1 MYEKRTLLIIE
12 DEAKINSMISEFFK
26 FNGYNTISSYDGLD
40 GVKKF
45 NYNEDID
52 LIILD
57 VMLPNLDGF
66 TVLNRIR
73 KKSNVPVIMLTARGD
88 KEDVLMGYEYKVDD
102 YITKPF
108 NLEILLAKVNV
119 VLDRIELLSNT
130 ISKKSKIEVIEINGV
145 KLDKL
150 SIKTYVDNEEIQI
163 ERKQFEIL
171 QYLMENKN
179 IVISR
184 ERLLE
189 KLWGYDYYGNT
200 RVVDAQIKKL
210 RKSLKHKAYLI
221 KTVFG
226 VGYKFDTE

>member
-1 MYEKRTLLIIE
+1 MKRRTLLIIE
-12 DEAKINSMISEFFK
+12 DEVKINSMISEFFK
-26 FNGYNTISSYDGLD
+26 FNGYDTISAYDGLD
-40 GVKKF
+40 GVKIF
-45 NYNEDID
+45 NAKEEVD

-57 VMLPNLDGF
+57 VMLPGVDGF

-73 KKSNVPVIMLTARGD
+73 KKSNVPVIMLTARED

-119 VLDRIELLSNT
+119 LLDRIEILSNT
-130 ISKKSKIEVIEINGV
+130 ITEIVPNEVIEINGV
-145 KLDKL
+145 RLDKL
-150 SIKTYVDNEEIQI
+150 SFKIYVDNEEIQI

-171 QYLMENKN
+171 RYLMENKN

-189 KLWGYDYYGNT
+189 NLWGYDYYGNT

-210 RKSLKHKAYLI
+210 RKSLKHKSYLI

-226 VGYKFDTE
+226 VGYKFDIE

>member
-1 MYEKRTLLIIE
+1 MNKRTILIIE
-12 DEAKINSMISEFFK
+12 DEVKINNMICDFFK
-26 FNGYNTISSYDGLD
+26 FNGYSTISAFDGFE
-40 GVKKF
+40 GVQKF
-45 NYNEDID
+45 NEAEDVD

-57 VMLPNLDGF
+57 VMLPGIDGF

-73 KKSNVPVIMLTARGD
+73 KKSNVPIIMVTARGD

-108 NLEILLAKVNV
+108 NIEILLAKVNV
-119 VLDRIELLSNT
+119 ILDRIEMVSST
-130 ISKKSKIEVIEINGV
+130 RVDKKDEDIIELCGIKI
-145 KLDKL
+145 DKL
-150 SIKTYVDNEEIQI
+150 RFEVYVDDEEIQI

-189 KLWGYDYYGNT
+189 NLWGYDYYGNT

-210 RKSLKHKAYLI
+210 RKNLSHKAYLI